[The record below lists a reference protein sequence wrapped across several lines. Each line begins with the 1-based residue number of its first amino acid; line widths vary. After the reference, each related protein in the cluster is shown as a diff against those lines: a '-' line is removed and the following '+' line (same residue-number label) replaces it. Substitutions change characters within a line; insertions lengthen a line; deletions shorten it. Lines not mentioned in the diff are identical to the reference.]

1 MPDNQPI
8 TFSKPPAKREKH
20 SWGFSET
27 LTTGPGFRTIRL
39 TISPLKS
46 IELRWHRHQDLQW
59 VVARGTAK
67 VLVDG
72 KEQTL
77 GRGQSVEIARTFEY
91 RVENYSSVDPLEII
105 EVQTGEYI
113 GEDDVVYAET

>member
-1 MPDNQPI
+1 M
-8 TFSKPPAKREKH
+8 
-20 SWGFSET
+20 
-27 LTTGPGFRTIRL
+27 
-39 TISPLKS
+39 
-46 IELRWHRHQDLQW
+46 ELRWHRHQDLQW

-113 GEDDVVYAET
+113 GEDDVVYAGT